1 MDVAARKQHD
11 LVAPPGSGASEV
23 GTMERARWDTL
34 ARQLVEL
41 GTLKAV
47 PPVIDD
53 VFWNAP

>member
-1 MDVAARKQHD
+1 
-11 LVAPPGSGASEV
+11 
-23 GTMERARWDTL
+23 MERARWDTL